1 MPDYVS
7 QIKKLVARYE
17 VEARKQIKALQG
29 RAQAQL
35 PQRRRQLL
43 TAVRRLRKLVNQ
55 QLGALERKLQ
65 AAGGKARRR

>member
-17 VEARKQIKALQG
+17 AEARKQIKSLQG
-29 RAQAQL
+29 QAQKQL
-35 PQRRRQLL
+35 PRRRQQLL
-43 TAVRRLRKLVNQ
+43 AAVRRLRTLVNQ

>member
-17 VEARKQIKALQG
+17 AEARKQVKTLQG
-29 RAQAQL
+29 RAKQEV
-35 PQRRRQLL
+35 PRRRQQLL
-43 TAVRRLRKLVNQ
+43 AAVRRLRKLVNQ

-65 AAGGKARRR
+65 AAGGKAKRR